1 MINPFGED
9 DQDIELNYLID
20 KNLQVS
26 YIIVDDMHNDHPE
39 LIRDQY
45 WDMVEF
51 AVPHT
56 IASEQTRAAAC
67 WGESAGSACQGARS
81 PG

>member
-1 MINPFGED
+1 MKVAESMINPFGED

-20 KNLQVS
+20 KNIQVS
-26 YIIVDDMHNDHPE
+26 YLIVDGMHAEQPE

-51 AVPHT
+51 ALPHT
-56 IASEQTRAAAC
+56 VASEPSR
-67 WGESAGSACQGARS
+67 
-81 PG
+81 